1 MGLNAGGRD
10 PRLVDPAAIAAIMR
24 PIVAAWFG
32 ATIVIEDPDLEHVTP
47 YDPLNDTG
55 GTTEPHIV
63 MTGAALIQPL
73 PNAATTV
80 FGDQQM
86 SVGAVRIQVDV
97 APGVELRSGLRIRV
111 TEAANDHI
119 LALRPMSL
127 DDVATGSLAW
137 NKILM
142 ARVLGS

>member
-10 PRLVDPAAIAAIMR
+10 PRLVDPAAMAEMMR
-24 PIVAAWFG
+24 PVVTQWFAAR
-32 ATIVIEDPDLEHVTP
+32 IVIEDPELDHVTE
-47 YDPLNDTG
+47 YDPLTDTG
-55 GTTEPHIV
+55 GTTEPTIV
-63 MTGAALIQPL
+63 HEGLALIQPL

-80 FGDQQM
+80 FGDQQL
-86 SVGAVRIQVDV
+86 SVGAVRIQIDV
-97 APGVELRSGLRIRV
+97 PSTVELRSGLRIRV

-137 NKILM
+137 TKILM